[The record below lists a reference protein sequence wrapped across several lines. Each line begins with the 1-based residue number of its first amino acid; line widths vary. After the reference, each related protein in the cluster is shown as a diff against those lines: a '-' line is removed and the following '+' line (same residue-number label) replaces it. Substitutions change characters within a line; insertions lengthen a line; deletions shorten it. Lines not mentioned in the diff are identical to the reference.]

1 MAWQRVNKVD
11 AARTLE
17 AGEPRT
23 TKRDQICLAL
33 SPVRLGNAHPN
44 IVPYQAFATADD
56 HVIVAVGNDG
66 QFARFCDA
74 AGRGGIAADERFA
87 TNPARVANRDE
98 LIAMI
103 QDWMREKP
111 AAEWISVLEQVGV
124 PCGPINNM
132 EQVFAS
138 PQIQHRGMKIEMP
151 HAVAGTVPLVA
162 SPIRYSGETLDYV
175 NPPPALGQHTEEVL
189 RGILGMDD
197 AAIGRLRD
205 AGVIDIFV

>member
-1 MAWQRVNKVD
+1 MALLDVT
-11 AARTLE
+11 AASM
-17 AGEPRT
+17 AN
-23 TKRDQICLAL
+23 QAL
-33 SPVRLGNAHPN
+33 NYLVTGISPVRLGNAHPN

-66 QFARFCDA
+66 QFARFCAA
-74 AGRGGIAADERFA
+74 AGRAEIAGDARFA
-87 TNPARVANRDE
+87 NNPARVANRDV

-111 AAEWISVLEQVGV
+111 AAEWISVLEKVGV

-138 PQIQHRGMKIEMP
+138 PQIQHRGMRIEMP

-162 SPIRYSGETLDYV
+162 SPIRFTGEALDYV

-197 AAIGRLRD
+197 AAIERLRK
-205 AGVIDIFV
+205 AGVVGTFG